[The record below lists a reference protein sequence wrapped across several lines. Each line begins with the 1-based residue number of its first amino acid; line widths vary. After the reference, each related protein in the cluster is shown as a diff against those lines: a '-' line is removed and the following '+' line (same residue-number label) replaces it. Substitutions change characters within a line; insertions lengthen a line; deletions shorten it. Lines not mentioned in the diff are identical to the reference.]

1 MFGLEICCSPD
12 FLLCCQRGRPW
23 QNIDPMA
30 LVRLGQQETQ
40 TGQQERGGVEGERE
54 GGRWRER
61 ELAVC
66 TLSPSA
72 GNSRTLDLRPWLPK
86 LQILT
91 SSDLGAFFFFFF

>member
-40 TGQQERGGVEGERE
+40 TGQQERGGGGGRE
-54 GGRWRER
+54 GGREMERER
-61 ELAVC
+61 VGCLHPVPF
-66 TLSPSA
+66 SWQQQD
-72 GNSRTLDLRPWLPK
+72 SRPETMAP
-86 LQILT
+86 
-91 SSDLGAFFFFFF
+91 